1 MDYIGMLDRE
11 FGRAHRIPRENIE
24 KVYNLAL
31 NELQDDMNAYLA
43 VLGLVSELV
52 RGTTV
57 FDYSSLSK
65 DTVKQITRII
75 KA

>member
-1 MDYIGMLDRE
+1 MDYIEMLDRE
-11 FGRAHRIPRENIE
+11 FGRAHRIPREKIE
-24 KVYNLAL
+24 EVYNLAL
-31 NELQDDMNAYLA
+31 NELKDPMNTYLA
-43 VLGLVSELV
+43 VLGLISELV

-65 DTVKQITRII
+65 DTIKEITLII